1 MTPCPDREPM
11 LQALLDGELD
21 AANTLAIEAHLKT
34 CAGCAAHLRTLEA
47 LHERLASA
55 ELAEPAP
62 AGLRARVEAA
72 LVAEGRRAA
81 PEPAPKRRRPWWGG
95 LAAAWGAAG
104 AMTAV
109 AAGLL
114 FVQLSAVPSMLEAE
128 LVASHVRSLQANHL
142 IDVATSDRHVVRPWF
157 NGKIDYALP
166 VPELAAEGFPLAG
179 GRLDYAQGRTV
190 AAVVY
195 RRRAHVINLFV
206 MPARDQGWR
215 LPWSREA
222 PTPGY
227 AVEHWRDKGLDYW
240 AVSDVEGGDLATFRK
255 AFEAHAAPP

>member
-1 MTPCPDREPM
+1 MSVPPCSDRESM

-21 AANTLAIEAHLKT
+21 AANTVAIETHLKT
-34 CAGCAAHLRTLEA
+34 CVGCAAHLRTLQA

-55 ELAEPAP
+55 ELNEPAP

-72 LVAEGRRAA
+72 LAAEGRRATPV
-81 PEPAPKRRRPWWGG
+81 PEHRRPWWGG
-95 LAAAWGAAG
+95 LAAAWSAAG
-104 AMTAV
+104 AMTAL

-114 FVQLSAVPSMLEAE
+114 FVQLSAAPAMLEAQ
-128 LVASHVRSLQANHL
+128 LVASHVRSLQASHL

-157 NGKIDYALP
+157 NGRIDYALP
-166 VPELAAEGFPLAG
+166 VPELAPEGFPLAG
-179 GRLDYAQGRTV
+179 GRLDYADGRTV

-206 MPARDQGWR
+206 MPARDEGWR
-215 LPWSREA
+215 LPWSHEA

-227 AVEHWRDKGLDYW
+227 AVEHWRADGLDYW
-240 AVSDVEGGDLATFRK
+240 AVSDVEGGDLAAFRK
-255 AFEAHAAPP
+255 AFQAHAAP